1 MSRQNITLAQR
12 IGIGLCAIVLVA
24 SVATVGIDAA
34 LGEYASVY
42 TLQATFPRS
51 GQGLDTFSSVKVRGV
66 TVGSVSNIRLLPDGQ
81 AEITLHIHDD
91 VHIPDTASAS
101 AEPLSVFGPKFIKLD
116 PGEHELSGP
125 YLHEGDRIAKT
136 SPPTEITAVLGDA
149 SRLLDAI
156 NPDELRTVLHT
167 LAQGLDGLGP
177 ELSNTVDQTTAL
189 LRTLAARDAT
199 LKQLLTDIAAI
210 SDTLGPRGKEI
221 GTTAKDL
228 NQVLPDIG
236 QHGDELG
243 QLLDATSR
251 LSGDLAD
258 VVNGHAPALDQL
270 INGLSPTVQAL
281 YDELSCIPGFLTAN
295 TNLIGLVGNELLA
308 YHLGDGH
315 WVGVVSGPFAVS
327 ALLTPPNTV
336 EPVPVPPC
344 GTG

>member
-1 MSRQNITLAQR
+1 VSRQNITLAQR
-12 IGIGLCAIVLVA
+12 IGIGLCAIVLV
-24 SVATVGIDAA
+24 VGIVTVGIDAA

-42 TLQATFPRS
+42 TVEAVFPRS

-66 TVGSVSNIRLLPDGQ
+66 TVGSVSKIQLLADGQ
-81 AEITLHIHDD
+81 AKITMHINDG
-91 VHIPDTASAS
+91 VRIPDTAAAS

-116 PGEHELSGP
+116 PGAHEQSGP
-125 YLHEGDRIAKT
+125 FLNDGDRIAKT
-136 SPPTEITAVLGDA
+136 TAPTEIIDVLGDA

-156 NPDELRTVLHT
+156 NPDELHTVLHT

-177 ELSNTVDQTTAL
+177 ELSNTIDQTTIL
-189 LRTLAARDAT
+189 LRTLASRDAT
-199 LKQLLTDIAAI
+199 LKQLLTDVSAI
-210 SDTLGPRGKEI
+210 SDTLRTRGAEI
-221 GTTAKDL
+221 GTTAHDL
-228 NQVLPDIG
+228 NQILPDIG

-258 VVNGHAPALDQL
+258 VINGHAPALDQL

-281 YDELSCIPGFLTAN
+281 YDELACIPGFLTAN

-327 ALLTPPNTV
+327 ALLTPPNIV
-336 EPVPVPPC
+336 EPVPVAPC
-344 GTG
+344 GPG